1 MLLCTNVI
9 SESIEFISI
18 INCLFMTDFVQKF
31 EEKKTTFS
39 SAENLT
45 PINMHNI
52 NSNNKNSNY
61 IMKQKRSSN
70 YRS

>member
-1 MLLCTNVI
+1 
-9 SESIEFISI
+9 
-18 INCLFMTDFVQKF
+18 MTDFVQKF